1 MSKKNKKEWIHY
13 PKAREVLGCDF
24 RGLITPEMNKRRP
37 VVILSYSHARPG
49 LAVVVPLSTTA
60 PIPPE
65 AWHYE
70 LTQGSQWDRQRRWV
84 KADMIYAVSLRRLF
98 YWRVGRFESGG
109 PILLQDFRISRND
122 FTAVQEAVLSAL
134 KITRS

>member
-1 MSKKNKKEWIHY
+1 MG
-13 PKAREVLGCDF
+13 P
-24 RGLITPEMNKRRP
+24 
-37 VVILSYSHARPG
+37 
-49 LAVVVPLSTTA
+49 STKM
-60 PIPPE
+60 
-65 AWHYE
+65 
-70 LTQGSQWDRQRRWV
+70 V